1 MTAGHQPTS
10 LAGVMHAEADAI
22 ARAATRL
29 TSNATAAAVGVLTGC
44 KGKVIVTGVGKSGL
58 VAQKLAASLTSV
70 GYLAMYL
77 NPLDALH
84 GDIGI
89 VREGDAVVLISN
101 SGETTELIAL
111 LPFLEKRGAKTVGIL
126 GRVESSLARRCTA
139 MLDASVAREAAPI
152 EQVPTSSTAVAMAIC
167 DGLLVECI
175 AARNVSVEEFAL
187 NHPAGAIGRRLTLTV
202 GDVMIPVGKLQFVA
216 QTAALPEVIEALT
229 TQAIG
234 AVLVK
239 HVQVSTALGGI
250 ITDGDL
256 RRLIERGAEA
266 GAPGGSLLALTAADV
281 MRPGPR
287 QIRQSAL
294 AVEAADLMEAHRI
307 TSVLATDDQ
316 GRVVGALNSHDLM
329 QAKVI

>member
-239 HVQVSTALGGI
+239 HEQVSTALGGI

-256 RRLIERGAEA
+256 RRALRRTSGEA
-266 GAPGGSLLALTAADV
+266 WSTL
-281 MRPGPR
+281 R
-287 QIRQSAL
+287 
-294 AVEAADLMEAHRI
+294 AADLMTASPVT
-307 TSVLATDDQ
+307 TSSTVLAVDALVVMERNSKKSVTVLPVVDDEV
-316 GRVVGALNSHDLM
+316 VVGMLRMHDLV
-329 QAKVI
+329 QAGLA